1 MSGSLRG
8 IGTGS
13 RHLVGQLRDQY
24 RNVVLG
30 EKSLRSNSSNN
41 NNDNTLDKITIDYP
55 PVLDKII
62 TRFNVMEMEFAFG
75 YGSKVFSQGNNDK
88 SEQSQIDMIY
98 AVRNS
103 IDWHNENLIK
113 NSNDYSILKYGGG
126 KIINTVNNWGAGV
139 YFNPFVQVPVDNN
152 NNNNNNIELKYG
164 ITSTKNLIDDLIN
177 WKSMYLAGRLHK
189 PVAVIKQSNKFKI
202 FNEYNLTNA
211 VKLSLLLINK
221 ENITFNELFLK
232 ITELSY
238 IGDPRLKVRGE
249 NPNKVKNIVNNQ
261 YEIFKIL
268 YIPILEN
275 NLNDL
280 IQINKNDE
288 IIKFNLTIESIGKI
302 LVDLPRNFKSKL
314 ISNNIN
320 KYEYDEFTN
329 DVIINPFLQIGNE
342 MSYNDLLN
350 IKSINQ
356 ISSNEWE
363 YLANDIKLSNSSS
376 IRGLSENFFNNGKI
390 MQNSL
395 INVIETIVGSTALVQ
410 SLKGIL
416 TAGIV
421 RSYKYAI
428 AKRNKAK

>member
-1 MSGSLRG
+1 
-8 IGTGS
+8 
-13 RHLVGQLRDQY
+13 
-24 RNVVLG
+24 
-30 EKSLRSNSSNN
+30 
-41 NNDNTLDKITIDYP
+41 
-55 PVLDKII
+55 
-62 TRFNVMEMEFAFG
+62 MEMEFAFG

-152 NNNNNNIELKYG
+152 NNNNTNIELKYG
-164 ITSTKNLIDDLIN
+164 ITSTNNLIDDLIN

-189 PVAVIKQSNKFKI
+189 PVAIIKQSNEFKI

-275 NLNDL
+275 NFNDL

-314 ISNNIN
+314 LYNNIN

-350 IKSINQ
+350 IKSINE
-356 ISSNEWE
+356 IPPNEWE
-363 YLANDIKLSNSSS
+363 YLPNYIKLSNSSS
-376 IRGLSENFFNNGKI
+376 IRGLSEKFFNNGQI